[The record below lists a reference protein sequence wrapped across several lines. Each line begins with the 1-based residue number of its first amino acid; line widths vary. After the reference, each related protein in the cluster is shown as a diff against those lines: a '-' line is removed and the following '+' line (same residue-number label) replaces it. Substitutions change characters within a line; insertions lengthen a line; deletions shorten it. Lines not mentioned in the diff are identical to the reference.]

1 MLISSYC
8 TCTQAQ
14 SNDRARALID
24 QLGNISWLERDLA
37 TSELLN
43 LDKDEEHEI
52 SLEELEQYL
61 MDPTLSLEARTRLAG
76 VCLARFLKYPK
87 GGLGVSFGSVTP
99 GAIEVQPIN
108 NDERFPATA
117 MLNPGDAIALVGDT
131 MLIDS
136 FDLRAHI
143 LSRAPGETLPATVL
157 RNGEYLQMDLPLGS
171 LEELTG
177 AARLDDSLAWRALE
191 LRWARKGIVLE
202 TPDTIGQGINFE
214 NWIDAAFEQGIT
226 PSPRSPKG
234 RLTTAIVGGVHQIV
248 TTGLTRSR
256 RVQLWESAAALRE
269 RLFENGMVIM
279 RNNASLL
286 KAKRTVDQHQLLGLE
301 PDSNQRQT
309 REEQIRLITNQIE
322 ELEKQLDEY
331 QLIKDDK
338 PNP

>member
-8 TCTQAQ
+8 TCTHAQ
-14 SNDRARALID
+14 SNERTRALID
-24 QLGNISWLERDLA
+24 QLGNGSWLERDLA
-37 TSELLN
+37 SNELLN
-43 LDKDEEHEI
+43 LDKDQGHEI

-87 GGLGVSFGSVTP
+87 GGLGVSFGSITP

-117 MLNPGDAIALVGDT
+117 MLNPGDAIALIGDT

-136 FDLRAHI
+136 FDLRAQI
-143 LSRAPGETLPATVL
+143 LSRVPGETLPATVL

-171 LEELTG
+171 LEQLTG
-177 AARLDDSLAWRALE
+177 AARLDKPLAWRALE

-202 TPDTIGQGINFE
+202 TPDVIGQKINTTQWM
-214 NWIDAAFEQGIT
+214 NAAFGDAIP

-234 RLTTAIVGGVHQIV
+234 RLTAAIVGGAHQIV

-256 RVQLWESAAALRE
+256 RVQLWESVSNFKQK
-269 RLFENGMVIM
+269 LFENRTVLL
-279 RNNASLL
+279 RNQVSLL
-286 KAKRTVDQHQLLGLE
+286 KANRTVYEHQLANLE
-301 PDSNQRQT
+301 AGSSEHSIH
-309 REEQIRLITNQIE
+309 EEYVRLVTNQIE
-322 ELEKQLDEY
+322 ELEKQLDQY
-331 QLIKDDK
+331 QAIKDVER
-338 PNP
+338 NP